1 MLGFFFLLYMERK
14 LNIPIR
20 LIKAHKSSKDDL
32 EVLALSIGIKLL
44 SENSIYNVVSI
55 REVMKNFKV
64 SYKTASRVLEN
75 AKKSELFSYNEKKN
89 ILFAYT
95 YKSSE
100 IKYSSRGNQYVSD
113 YCYKFKIEIEEN
125 NELNKETDK
134 KIKSISLQDL
144 VKELRRSLILNA
156 IHVKQ
161 MRQLRLHGD
170 KKTIDSTLVSYS
182 QQHLA
187 NMCGYSRSTT
197 NRVINSMVKSK
208 DNKVLNKKNAEVVI
222 LFNSISEGSINE
234 FKQSHPTV
242 KFHIGKD
249 CGIKV
254 IPCSYGISDGKV
266 ESQFKHV
273 IYNHKKRIE
282 KKDSYVLDPYDR

>member
-1 MLGFFFLLYMERK
+1 MERK

-44 SENSIYNVVSI
+44 SENSIYNVVGI
-55 REVMKNFKV
+55 REVMRNFKV

-170 KKTIDSTLVSYS
+170 KKAIDSTLVSYS

-197 NRVINSMVKSK
+197 NRVINSMVNSK

-234 FKQSHPTV
+234 FKQSHPNI

-282 KKDSYVLDPYDR
+282 KKDSFVPDKYDR

>member
-1 MLGFFFLLYMERK
+1 MERK

-32 EVLALSIGIKLL
+32 EVLALSIGVKLL
-44 SENSIYNVVSI
+44 SENSIYNVVGI
-55 REVMKNFKV
+55 REVMRNFKV

-161 MRQLRLHGD
+161 MRQLRLHVD

-197 NRVINSMVKSK
+197 NRVINSMVNSK

-282 KKDSYVLDPYDR
+282 KKDSFVPDKYDR